1 MAEQVRHWQRNHRA
15 ARCPRITVQP
25 LTGSAPAAPVHGKP
39 HVFRKRHTQISVDWP
54 VVPGTAALLADD
66 EGRYL
71 LHLRSANKPI
81 WRPGQWALL
90 GGNTEKGEDPDEA
103 IVREIAEETGLT
115 IPGLTFFVT
124 LDTFDADGAFKDRV
138 RVYHGTLNRPAHEI
152 PLHEGVQLRWTHL
165 HETAEMTMDPG
176 TLAVLRAHHDAA
188 SEGETPPVV
197 VVREPRERSRS
208 IVGAHLVL
216 LHEGCVL
223 LGKRHP
229 ASACAPSTWHLPAG
243 RREAHES
250 TLACVIR
257 ETAEETGIRVTEA
270 DLTFAHALDLLDPA
284 SPTPRVQL
292 FFTASRWEGEPTVL
306 EPDRCTEWKWWPLTA
321 LPDPIVDYTR
331 AALEAIA
338 NGTRY
343 SARGWN

>member
-1 MAEQVRHWQRNHRA
+1 M
-15 ARCPRITVQP
+15 
-25 LTGSAPAAPVHGKP
+25 
-39 HVFRKRHTQISVDWP
+39 
-54 VVPGTAALLADD
+54 PGTAALLTDD

-103 IVREIAEETGLT
+103 VVREIAEETGLT
-115 IPGLTFFVT
+115 IPGLTPFVT
-124 LDTFDADGAFKDRV
+124 LDTLDADGAFQDRV

-165 HETAEMTMDPG
+165 QETAEMAMDPG
-176 TLAVLRAHHDAA
+176 TLAVLRAHHDSA
-188 SEGETPPVV
+188 SEDETPPPVV

-208 IVGAHLVL
+208 IIGAHLVL

-229 ASACAPSTWHLPAG
+229 ASAYAPSTWHLPAG
-243 RREAHES
+243 HREDHES
-250 TLACVIR
+250 SLACVIR
-257 ETAEETGIRVTEA
+257 EAAEETGITVAEA
-270 DLTFAHALDLLDPA
+270 DLTFAHALDLLDPG
-284 SPTPRVQL
+284 SSTPRLQL
-292 FFTASRWEGEPTVL
+292 FFTATRWEGEATVL

-331 AALEAIA
+331 AALEAIT
-338 NGTRY
+338 NGTHY
-343 SARGWN
+343 SAMGWN